1 MDLVLRQA
9 DKHWGC
15 ENSPLASSCD
25 VGGGERAGQ
34 QAWPVRFGNSAQQ
47 LMGEGPDLR
56 IYNGILLGNEKE

>member
-1 MDLVLRQA
+1 MDLVLQQA
-9 DKHWGC
+9 DKHWVVRIHHWQ
-15 ENSPLASSCD
+15 AA
-25 VGGGERAGQ
+25 VMWGGGERAGQ